1 MLKPA
6 VSISEKDQM
15 EINTAYCIK
24 EQKTFQLTMKLQK
37 WERLDLSD
45 PFTRNFIIGI
55 NADESKF
62 QKFHDD
68 IFRNRLDPRIKFLS
82 VAATAHHFVG
92 NVSQPPIAPPQI
104 PQNHQVAAPSNFM
117 KSKSCAMP
125 NPQNCLIPQQN
136 NRMVPPP
143 KNSMPPQN
151 FLMPQLQ
158 NSIMPPAQN
167 WSMPPSQNSSMP
179 TLQNS
184 PTQPQNNQMVPP
196 NSSWTSQNIQ
206 IPPGNVSMSAKMPQL
221 APSNF
226 HASATPFLMQNQN
239 FPMPFQQNSMS
250 SPFNHKVFPNSEPMN
265 SSMTS
270 QNVSVAPPRNPT
282 VPHQNL
288 PIPLQ
293 TSHMEPRN
301 ISMEMQNYPPPAQ
314 NTSMMP
320 QNKFVGPS
328 SMAPF
333 YFNGPPPNIQAPP
346 GFPPISS
353 RTFQGPPP
361 SIQIPGGY
369 WPTPPQIVQGP
380 LPKIQVLSGFL
391 PNLSRIVQ
399 GPPHNS
405 HGPPPHLQSYPHGFP
420 HPTSNWPTR
429 PQNSQKQSR
438 SIQIPPGFGPIP
450 PQKFNGTPQNYQSAP
465 TNNQI
470 LPPCRLISI
479 QNIQRGVYGRSAR
492 NANMI
497 RQNSQK
503 GSRNNGKRSGP
514 PINQNH
520 GKGNGWQ
527 SIGRSVPEGEVA
539 SNSKSNVNDSTNV
552 NTISTRGETSND
564 TVLKCDVTANLMD
577 TEKAKNPNQ
586 QEIFNEEEGFLAVPV
601 LQEPVGVPSI
611 CERHDAK
618 TESAPIPLGLVSTRS
633 EDTTAQNPDNLAQL
647 PVTTEVSSP
656 VETTVKIPESE
667 HEPTSILTPEAEEP
681 TLPREETVKD
691 NVPIPITPVAQFK
704 DDSFRNTPSSRK
716 DFYTKSTA
724 ADKGVMG
731 KKEHTKPEISN
742 CKGKKN
748 NGRNAPSFS
757 TKPTMAPGHSGSL
770 AKPDISLQIE
780 KESEKVKPKKVIT
793 AIIIN
798 AAASKTES
806 SEQNDVNSSEN
817 LKSKPEDKPS
827 CSLQPNGN
835 NGNKKNKKAK
845 KTKSGKET
853 NVEEDFDQLLKRFP
867 LEDEKNKIF
876 DQEKKTAPEKP
887 KRKTIKQYRL
897 EKVEAEVAAAKEAS
911 PIKPEFELLEGFDEF
926 EDLDGEYCVV
936 TDIKNIHYPTDLP
949 LIPEEVV
956 SKVQEQ
962 LKEFVEDVKECVR
975 EGQRLPY
982 WPDLEFKME
991 DSLDLETC
999 SQEILDFFSKKF
1011 VDLRRVDTPWAQ
1023 FRRLFYSELVRD
1035 FVPQIWPVIA
1045 VFLEEGKNGSLNYLR
1060 ELSLICKICN
1070 PKEHKNLFHITYFL
1084 F

>member
-1 MLKPA
+1 MLKPDS
-6 VSISEKDQM
+6 SITEKDQS
-15 EINTAYCIK
+15 EINTAYRIK
-24 EQKTFQLTMKLQK
+24 EQKVFQLKMRSEK
-37 WERLDLSD
+37 WENLDLSD
-45 PFTRNFIIGI
+45 PFTRNFIIEI
-55 NADESKF
+55 DADESKL
-62 QKFHDD
+62 QKFNDD
-68 IFRNRLDPRIKFLS
+68 IFRNQLDPRIKFLS
-82 VAATAHHFVG
+82 VAAQFVG
-92 NVSQPPIAPPQI
+92 NASQPPIAHPQT

-117 KSKSCAMP
+117 TSNNCSMP

-184 PTQPQNNQMVPP
+184 PTQPQNNKMVPP

-239 FPMPFQQNSMS
+239 FPMPFQQNSIS

-293 TSHMEPRN
+293 VSHMEPRN
-301 ISMEMQNYPPPAQ
+301 ISMDLQNYQPPAQ
-314 NTSMMP
+314 NISMMP
-320 QNKFVGPS
+320 QKKIMEPS
-328 SMAPF
+328 PMALF
-333 YFNGPPPNIQAPP
+333 YFKGSPPNIQAPP

-361 SIQIPGGY
+361 SIQGPGGY

-380 LPKIQVLSGFL
+380 PPSGFL
-391 PNLSRIVQ
+391 PNLSRIAQ
-399 GPPHNS
+399 GPATNF
-405 HGPPPHLQSYPHGFP
+405 HGPPLYFQSHTRFP
-420 HPTSNWPTR
+420 HPPSNWPTR
-429 PQNSQKQSR
+429 PQNFQEQSR

-450 PQKFNGTPQNYQSAP
+450 PQRFNGPPQNYQNAP
-465 TNNQI
+465 TKCQI
-470 LPPCRLISI
+470 LPPCRLMSI
-479 QNIQRGVYGRSAR
+479 QNIQKGVYCKSAT
-492 NANMI
+492 NTNMMI

-503 GSRNNGKRSGP
+503 GYRNNGKRYGP
-514 PINQNH
+514 PKNQNH
-520 GKGNGWQ
+520 GNGNGRQ
-527 SIGRSVPEGEVA
+527 SMGRSIPVGEVST
-539 SNSKSNVNDSTNV
+539 SNLKSNVNDLTNI
-552 NTISTRGETSND
+552 NTTLTRGKTSND
-564 TVLKCDVTANLMD
+564 TVLKCNNGDVTANLMD

-586 QEIFNEEEGFLAVPV
+586 QEILNEEEGFLAVPV

-618 TESAPIPLGLVSTRS
+618 TESAPIPLEVVSTRS
-633 EDTTAQNPDNLAQL
+633 DETRARNPDNLAQL
-647 PVTTEVSSP
+647 PISTEVSFP
-656 VETTVKIPESE
+656 VETTVDITESE
-667 HEPTSILTPEAEEP
+667 HEPKSILTPEADKP
-681 TLPREETVKD
+681 TLPKGETVED
-691 NVPIPITPVAQFK
+691 NVPIPITPATFSESDAFQ
-704 DDSFRNTPSSRK
+704 NTPQN
-716 DFYTKSTA
+716 FHTKPTA

-731 KKEHTKPEISN
+731 KKEHAKPGISS

-748 NGRNAPSFS
+748 NGRNAPSSS
-757 TKPTMAPGHSGSL
+757 TKPTMAPGGSP

-780 KESEKVKPKKVIT
+780 KESEKIEPKKVIT

-798 AAASKTES
+798 APASKTES
-806 SEQNDVNSSEN
+806 SEQNDVNSSETF
-817 LKSKPEDKPS
+817 KREQEDEPS
-827 CSLQPNGN
+827 FSLQPKEN

-853 NVEEDFDQLLKRFP
+853 IVEEDFDQLLKRFQ
-867 LEDEKNKIF
+867 LEDQKNKIS
-876 DQEKKTAPEKP
+876 DGESKSAPEKP
-887 KRKTIKQYRL
+887 KRRTIKQYRQ
-897 EKVEAEVAAAKEAS
+897 EKAKAEAEAAKAAY
-911 PIKPEFELLEGFDEF
+911 PTKPEFESLEGLDEF

-936 TDIKNIHYPTDLP
+936 TDIQNIHYPTDLP

-956 SKVQEQ
+956 NKVQEQ
-962 LKEFVEDVKECVR
+962 LKEFVEDVKDCIR

-982 WPDLEFKME
+982 WPDLDFKLE

-999 SQEILDFFSKKF
+999 SQEIIDFFSKKF

-1035 FVPQIWPVIA
+1035 FVSQLWPVIA
-1045 VFLEEGKNGSLNYLR
+1045 VFLEEEKSGTLNFPR
-1060 ELSLICKICN
+1060 ELSIISKICN
-1070 PKEHKNLFHITYFL
+1070 PKEHKNLYHITYFS